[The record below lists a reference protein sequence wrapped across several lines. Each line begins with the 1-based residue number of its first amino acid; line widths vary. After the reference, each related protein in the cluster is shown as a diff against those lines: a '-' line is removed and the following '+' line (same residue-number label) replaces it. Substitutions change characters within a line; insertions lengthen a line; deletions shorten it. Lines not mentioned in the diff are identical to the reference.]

1 MLTVLWF
8 WYRIVFI
15 YLKGTDSEIF
25 ALDKK
30 LSLDSGCDRKRFRV
44 LNNKCSNCLSL
55 STPSTPSPPPPA
67 SPFTFVPNSLSK
79 ERGTRVW
86 RNVALVPF
94 FASLKTE
101 PQSFFAPKPHYSTG
115 YISTYPHPYCFA
127 GEYQGGHVYRRV
139 QVQEVRFHL
148 VFIE

>member
-1 MLTVLWF
+1 MLTVLYF

-44 LNNKCSNCLSL
+44 LNNKCTNCLSL
-55 STPSTPSPPPPA
+55 STPSTPSSPPPPPPHSRLCLTA
-67 SPFTFVPNSLSK
+67 CTRTSVSVRSLSK

-94 FASLKTE
+94 FALLKTK
-101 PQSFFAPKPHYSTG
+101 PQSFFAPKPHYSRG

-127 GEYQGGHVYRRV
+127 GEYQGGHAV
-139 QVQEVRFHL
+139 
-148 VFIE
+148 